1 MAESNIHLDGG
12 EVTILKA
19 IGLGGTVVSGETI
32 LERVHG
38 LEEAEIMDTLRGLI
52 MLGYLMSDKRS
63 LYDLK
68 DVAIANFHVNSGYAR
83 ELKEALDPRSRR
95 KPQRSRRVRRE

>member
-1 MAESNIHLDGG
+1 MSEIHLDGG

-19 IGLGGTVVSGETI
+19 IGLGGTIVSGETL

-38 LEEAEIMDTLRGLI
+38 LEEAEIMDTIRGLI

-68 DVAIANFHVNSGYAR
+68 DVSVANFHVNSGYAR
-83 ELKEALDPRSRR
+83 ELKEALDPRMRR